1 MQTSIEGLIALIGHE
16 GIVLSRYRDSVG
28 VWTIGVG
35 HTKAA
40 GGINPE
46 TFTGKLSLKQ
56 VFDLLREDIRKYE
69 EGVNRAVKVALKQ
82 HEFDALVSFHFNT
95 GAIAKATLTKSLNAG
110 DKALAA
116 KQFMNWVTPKEITAR
131 RMAERDLFLTGKYP
145 PAVGTVYPA
154 TPGGKVVW
162 RQGKRVHLRELLE
175 TFADAPGPG
184 SNTPAAKPITPV
196 GTPKPALPAENG
208 TVTKLPP
215 DNSKLPAKNVFLAW
229 LLDIIQAIFGRK

>member
-40 GGINPE
+40 GGLNPE
-46 TFTGKLSLKQ
+46 TFTGKLTLAQ
-56 VFDLLREDIRKYE
+56 VLDLLRDDIKKYE
-69 EGVNRAVKVALKQ
+69 EGVNNAVKVALRQ

-145 PAVGTVYPA
+145 KPAGTIYPA
-154 TPGGKVVW
+154 TPGGRVIW
-162 RQGKRVHLRELLE
+162 GQGKRVDLRALLE
-175 TFADAPGPG
+175 APAPIPAPIQPEPPQ
-184 SNTPAAKPITPV
+184 TPPAATHGGFWASLI
-196 GTPKPALPAENG
+196 AIII
-208 TVTKLPP
+208 KL
-215 DNSKLPAKNVFLAW
+215 
-229 LLDIIQAIFGRK
+229 FGRK